1 MKYIIVIIF
10 FSIHYVLVAQCDNA
24 LQFPA
29 TSINVVCGYNTISAN
44 QWAGDYNIT
53 QGYPDQ
59 SYVTY
64 GSSVATDFL
73 TIRKTSDNAVIAFG
87 VTPLSIV
94 YDVSYGNIE
103 MHINT
108 NGTCG
113 TENVNRITNVLVE
126 CGCNNTFQF
135 PAGIFS
141 LTTGL
146 NTIATNQWSGDYN
159 VTTNY
164 LDGAF
169 CTYASAVNTDYIT
182 LRKSSDNAILKTGL
196 TPVSLVYDVS
206 MGDIEMHIS
215 TNAACGTENVNRT
228 TTVDHQLFNIYTGGY
243 NDGFQKTIALNLNP
257 LPNIYAGGNN
267 DGFQKIIALNL
278 NPLPNIYTGGN
289 GDGFQKTIALN
300 LNPLP
305 NIYTGGNGDGFQKT
319 IALNLN
325 PLPNIYT
332 GGNNDGFQKIIAL
345 NLNPLPNIYTGG
357 NNDGFQKI
365 KALNLNPLPNIY
377 SGGNNDGFQKTIAL
391 NLNPLP
397 NIYTGG
403 NNDGFQ
409 KTIAINQNP
418 DCSDNIVRWSGNVDI
433 NWANPANWDCG
444 VLPGIN
450 SEVILQSGLDRY
462 PTVSSSYEIKKLHLK
477 PLSLINFL
485 QDVVFTINGN

>member
-1 MKYIIVIIF
+1 MSVINDNLNKMPKLKYIIVIIF
-10 FSIHYVLVAQCDNA
+10 FSIHFVLGAQCDNA

-29 TSINVVCGYNTISAN
+29 SSINVICGFNTITAN

-59 SYVTY
+59 SYVTF
-64 GSSVATDFL
+64 SSSLATDFL

-94 YDVSYGNIE
+94 YDVSYGNVE

-108 NGTCG
+108 NSACG
-113 TENVNRITNVLVE
+113 TENVNRNTAILMA
-126 CGCNNTFQF
+126 CGCNNTILF
-135 PAGIFS
+135 PSGIIS
-141 LTTGL
+141 LSPGL
-146 NTIATNQWSGDYN
+146 NTIASNQWAGDYN
-159 VTTNY
+159 VSTNY
-164 LDGAF
+164 LDGSV
-169 CTYASAVNTDYIT
+169 CTFASTVNSDYIT

-196 TPVSLVYDVS
+196 TPVSLMYDVS

-215 TNAACGTENVNRT
+215 TNAACGTENVNRAT
-228 TTVDHQLFNIYTGGY
+228 TIDQLLFNIYTGGN

-267 DGFQKIIALNL
+267 
-278 NPLPNIYTGGN
+278 
-289 GDGFQKTIALN
+289 
-300 LNPLP
+300 
-305 NIYTGGNGDGFQKT
+305 DGFQKT

-365 KALNLNPLPNIY
+365 IALNLNPLPNIY
-377 SGGNNDGFQKTIAL
+377 TGGNNDGFQKTIAL

-409 KTIAINQNP
+409 KTLAINQNP
-418 DCSDNIVRWSGNVDI
+418 DCSDNMVRWSGNVDI

>member
-1 MKYIIVIIF
+1 MPVMNDKWNKMPELKYIIVIIF

-146 NTIATNQWSGDYN
+146 NTIATNQWAGDYN

-169 CTYASAVNTDYIT
+169 CTYASTVNTDYIT

-228 TTVDHQLFNIYTGGY
+228 TTVDQQLFNIYTGGY

-257 LPNIYAGGNN
+257 LPNIYTGGNS
-267 DGFQKIIALNL
+267 DGFQKIIA
-278 NPLPNIYTGGN
+278 I
-289 GDGFQKTIALN
+289 
-300 LNPLP
+300 
-305 NIYTGGNGDGFQKT
+305 
-319 IALNLN
+319 NLN

-365 KALNLNPLPNIY
+365 
-377 SGGNNDGFQKTIAL
+377 IAL

-397 NIYTGG
+397 NIYTGGNSDGFQKIIAINLNPLPNIYTGGNNDGFQKIIALNLNPLPNIYAGG

-418 DCSDNIVRWSGNVDI
+418 DCSDNIVRWSGKLDI
-433 NWANPANWDCG
+433 NWANPGNWDCG

>member
-1 MKYIIVIIF
+1 MPVINDKRNKMPELKYIIVIIF

-29 TSINVVCGYNTISAN
+29 TSINLVCGYNTISAN
-44 QWAGDYNIT
+44 QWAGDFNIT

-59 SYVTY
+59 SYITF

-73 TIRKTSDNAVIAFG
+73 TIRKTSDNAVIASG

-146 NTIATNQWSGDYN
+146 NTIATNQWAGDYN

-215 TNAACGTENVNRT
+215 TNAASGTENVNRT
-228 TTVDHQLFNIYTGGY
+228 TTVDQQLFNIYAGGY
-243 NDGFQKTIALNLNP
+243 
-257 LPNIYAGGNN
+257 
-267 DGFQKIIALNL
+267 
-278 NPLPNIYTGGN
+278 
-289 GDGFQKTIALN
+289 
-300 LNPLP
+300 
-305 NIYTGGNGDGFQKT
+305 
-319 IALNLN
+319 
-325 PLPNIYT
+325 
-332 GGNNDGFQKIIAL
+332 
-345 NLNPLPNIYTGG
+345 
-357 NNDGFQKI
+357 
-365 KALNLNPLPNIY
+365 
-377 SGGNNDGFQKTIAL
+377 
-391 NLNPLP
+391 
-397 NIYTGG
+397 
-403 NNDGFQ
+403 NDGFQ

>member
-1 MKYIIVIIF
+1 MPVINDKRNKMPELKYIIVIIF

-73 TIRKTSDNAVIAFG
+73 TIRKTSDNSVIAFG

-146 NTIATNQWSGDYN
+146 NTIATNQWAGDYN

-169 CTYASAVNTDYIT
+169 CTYASTVNTDYIT
-182 LRKSSDNAILKTGL
+182 LRKSNDNAILKTGL

-228 TTVDHQLFNIYTGGY
+228 TTVDQQPFNIYTGGY
-243 NDGFQKTIALNLNP
+243 SDGFQKTIALNLNP

-267 DGFQKIIALNL
+267 DGFQK
-278 NPLPNIYTGGN
+278 
-289 GDGFQKTIALN
+289 
-300 LNPLP
+300 
-305 NIYTGGNGDGFQKT
+305 
-319 IALNLN
+319 
-325 PLPNIYT
+325 
-332 GGNNDGFQKIIAL
+332 
-345 NLNPLPNIYTGG
+345 
-357 NNDGFQKI
+357 
-365 KALNLNPLPNIY
+365 
-377 SGGNNDGFQKTIAL
+377 
-391 NLNPLP
+391 
-397 NIYTGG
+397 
-403 NNDGFQ
+403 
-409 KTIAINQNP
+409 TIAINQNP
-418 DCSDNIVRWSGNVDI
+418 DCSDNIVRWSGKLDI
-433 NWANPANWDCG
+433 NWANPGNWDCG

>member
-1 MKYIIVIIF
+1 MSVINDNLNKMPKLKYIIVIIF
-10 FSIHYVLVAQCDNA
+10 FSIHFVLGAQCDNA

-29 TSINVVCGYNTISAN
+29 SSINVICGFNTITAN

-59 SYVTY
+59 SYVTF
-64 GSSVATDFL
+64 SSSLATDFL

-94 YDVSYGNIE
+94 YDVSYGNVE

-108 NGTCG
+108 NSACG
-113 TENVNRITNVLVE
+113 TENVNRNTAILMA
-126 CGCNNTFQF
+126 CGCNNTILF
-135 PAGIFS
+135 PSGIIS
-141 LTTGL
+141 LSPGL
-146 NTIATNQWSGDYN
+146 NTIASNQWAGDYN
-159 VTTNY
+159 VSTNY
-164 LDGAF
+164 LDGSV
-169 CTYASAVNTDYIT
+169 CTFASTVNSDYIT

-196 TPVSLVYDVS
+196 TPVSLMYDVS

-215 TNAACGTENVNRT
+215 TNAACGTENVNRAT
-228 TTVDHQLFNIYTGGY
+228 TIDQLLFNIYTGGN

-267 DGFQKIIALNL
+267 
-278 NPLPNIYTGGN
+278 
-289 GDGFQKTIALN
+289 
-300 LNPLP
+300 
-305 NIYTGGNGDGFQKT
+305 DGFQKT

-365 KALNLNPLPNIY
+365 IALNLNPLPNIY
-377 SGGNNDGFQKTIAL
+377 TGGNNDGFQKTIAL

-409 KTIAINQNP
+409 KTIALNLNPLPNIYTGGNNDGFQKTLAINQNP
-418 DCSDNIVRWSGNVDI
+418 DCSDNMVRWSGNVDI